1 MMYIIDYTMDLPI
14 SNVKYLC
21 TGGQIACPAKNGVL
35 YFNDIRG
42 NFI

>member
-1 MMYIIDYTMDLPI
+1 MYTIDYTMDRQI

-21 TGGQIACPAKNGVL
+21 IGGQIACPVKNGVL

-42 NFI
+42 DFI